1 MTRYIH
7 TFLLCMLISVACS
20 HYVVAQPTGIGLTLL
35 NYTVENNQGNIDL
48 GRTVTINALITNYDS
63 SDFVG
68 TLDFGLRNSQQQLSG
83 NNLFNKPPY
92 SGNTIILN
100 PGETVPAVFSVD
112 IDAPYFIPGPDVVV
126 VWPISTAPIGDSV
139 VINLTINGPTTI
151 AEGNELK
158 MNYIV
163 LADKIMLQ
171 NTDIENIIEQVR
183 IYNIMGQV
191 AYTANGNT
199 NDIPIRSLT
208 KGVYICEL
216 RSGDK
221 RSVFKFFKQ

>member
-1 MTRYIH
+1 MTRHIH

-20 HYVVAQPTGIGLTLL
+20 HRTVAQATGIGLTLL

-68 TLDFGLRNSQQQLSG
+68 TLDFGLRNSQQQLSST
-83 NNLFNKPPY
+83 NLFNKPPY
-92 SGNTIILN
+92 SGNTIMLN

-139 VINLTINGPTTI
+139 VINLNISTPTAI
-151 AEGNELK
+151 GNTNQLK
-158 MNYIV
+158 LSYII
-163 LADKIMLQ
+163 LSDKILVQ
-171 NTDIENIIEQVR
+171 NIGTENPIEQVR

-191 AYTANGNT
+191 VSESQGTSS
-199 NDIPIRSLT
+199 DIPTGMLSSGIY
-208 KGVYICEL
+208 VCEL

-221 RSVFKFFKQ
+221 RSIIKFYKQ